1 MSLKKNMLSL
11 SILGSLVGAPACTV
25 CDYKDA
31 ITLYPQDVITD
42 IRFPLNKGE
51 ASTGITLS
59 YSISEQKACEL
70 QQMYGDNYADELII
84 GHTRQATGER
94 LQHKKFNALVE
105 SEEWQEKKLTEELS
119 HYFSCFDI
127 HILSVNLHNL
137 RREPN
142 CILKPSSVLAPGC
155 YDYAGYVKE
164 RE

>member
-1 MSLKKNMLSL
+1 MSFKKKILSL
-11 SILGSLVGAPACTV
+11 SILASVAGVSSCTL
-25 CDYKDA
+25 CNYKDDM
-31 ITLYPQDVITD
+31 TLYPHCMTGD

-70 QQMYGDNYADELII
+70 QQMYGDNYADELIM

-94 LQHKKFNALVE
+94 LQHKKLAELVK
-105 SEEWQEKKLTEELS
+105 SEEWQEKKLTQELS

-127 HILSVNLHNL
+127 HILSVELNNM
-137 RREPN
+137 RREPD
-142 CILKPSSVLAPGC
+142 CILKHSLVLAPGC